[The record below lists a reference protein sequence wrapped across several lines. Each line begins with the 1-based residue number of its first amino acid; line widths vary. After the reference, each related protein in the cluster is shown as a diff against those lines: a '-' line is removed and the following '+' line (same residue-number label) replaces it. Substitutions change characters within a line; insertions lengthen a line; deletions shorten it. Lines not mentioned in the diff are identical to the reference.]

1 MRQIH
6 TYINDGDDKRTA
18 NPGFV
23 LYRGGG
29 IMSAKDYVMSYV
41 ARTLLIVADR
51 DASYKFTRC
60 NEYTR

>member
-1 MRQIH
+1 
-6 TYINDGDDKRTA
+6 
-18 NPGFV
+18 
-23 LYRGGG
+23 
-29 IMSAKDYVMSYV
+29 MSAKDYVMSYV

>member
-1 MRQIH
+1 MGSSKRQIH

-29 IMSAKDYVMSYV
+29 IKSARNYVMSYV
-41 ARTLLIVADR
+41 AQTLFIVADR
-51 DASYKFTRC
+51 DASYKFTL
-60 NEYTR
+60 

>member
-1 MRQIH
+1 MGSSMRQIH

-29 IMSAKDYVMSYV
+29 IMSAKDYVMSY
-41 ARTLLIVADR
+41 AERTLLNVADR
-51 DASYKFTRC
+51 DASYKFTR
-60 NEYTR
+60 YS